1 MVTYR
6 DLVMKCPL
14 VETDIVPS
22 PTLHIKD
29 NKVIYSVPSET
40 GLMARCDNTKTHKPD
55 QAHFKIQGM
64 GEISFRPACTVT
76 LPDGSHFKTPS
87 GYAAADIPDLA
98 LYEILNIHPVPTN
111 VTLRMMTTSIE
122 HTPIMTLSFDN
133 MTIPSLEDLRLE
145 AYHPKNAIP
154 FLIRFFSIVM
164 VIIII
169 IAMILSY
176 RKCIQKYRC
185 YKRGESYHPGGQED
199 KFDEITKELK
209 EMEVDYAGHAPVI
222 PPKWNR
228 WTSGSSVNVNSL
240 SNSMMDL
247 RNRIFRTTS
256 TPNVNQDN
264 AEKGQLSTFNTHMS
278 NKEEDQ
284 VSFHKDRVKLV
295 YKPLTPILKRHL
307 EEKEYNPEL
316 LRPLQPPA
324 VRFSTQNLGPNVT
337 IRPIASNEPTDT
349 GNPAKRLK
357 ESTADSETKL

>member
-1 MVTYR
+1 M
-6 DLVMKCPL
+6 
-14 VETDIVPS
+14 
-22 PTLHIKD
+22 
-29 NKVIYSVPSET
+29 
-40 GLMARCDNTKTHKPD
+40 
-55 QAHFKIQGM
+55 
-64 GEISFRPACTVT
+64 
-76 LPDGSHFKTPS
+76 LP
-87 GYAAADIPDLA
+87 
-98 LYEILNIHPVPTN
+98 
-111 VTLRMMTTSIE
+111 TSIE

-133 MTIPSLEDLRLE
+133 MTIPSLEDFHLE
-145 AYHPKNAIP
+145 AYHPKKAIP

-169 IAMILSY
+169 IAMIFSY

-185 YKRGESYHPGGQED
+185 YKRGESYHPADQEN
-199 KFDEITKELK
+199 KFDDITKELK
-209 EMEVDYAGHAPVI
+209 EMEVDYAGHAPVV

-247 RNRIFRTTS
+247 RNRIFRTAS
-256 TPNVNQDN
+256 TPNVNQDS

-284 VSFHKDRVKLV
+284 VSFRKDRVKLV

-337 IRPIASNEPTDT
+337 IRPNASESTDT

-357 ESTADSETKL
+357 ESTADSETKF